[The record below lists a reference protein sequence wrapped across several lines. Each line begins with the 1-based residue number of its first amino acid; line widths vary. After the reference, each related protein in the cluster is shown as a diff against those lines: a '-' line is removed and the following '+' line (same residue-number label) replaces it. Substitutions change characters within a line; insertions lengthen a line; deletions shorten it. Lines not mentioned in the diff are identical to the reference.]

1 MRSTNLPGRALA
13 LTALTAMLAAVPAEA
28 MAQSRQ
34 RARVGQ
40 LPAGSQR
47 PTSEVLLSIGEGEM
61 INLPQSV
68 SNVWV
73 SNPTVADVYVT
84 NPRQINLFGKTDG
97 EATIFATSASGAVV
111 YSTTVRVNANITA
124 LDRMLKIAMPDAAI
138 RVTTAGQLAVLTG
151 TVASPDDSQQAERLV
166 LAALNPGINTNEPG
180 ATLKMVVMN
189 RLKTATPLQVNLQV
203 RFAEVSRSFVKNVG
217 VNIATKDST
226 SGFKFGLAQGRSPGA
241 FTSAD
246 LAKFPKATI
255 PVPGGGFIEGAFDP
269 STGQFIN
276 PNSTTVTN
284 TAQGSDFGTLGL
296 AGRLLG
302 LDVLAALDLGETI
315 GQVTTLAT
323 PNLTALSGETA
334 SFLAGGEIPIPLAQ
348 ALGTTSIEFKQY
360 GVSLAFTPTV
370 LADGRISLRVRP
382 EVSQITSVGAVQL
395 NGLTVPA
402 LTTRRS
408 ETTVE
413 MGSGESMVIGGLLQN
428 SHNNQI
434 SKVPGAGDIPI
445 LGALFRSNAFQRN
458 ETELMIVI
466 TPYLVKPVNANQI
479 VLPTDGYKAPNDLQR
494 IIGGQMTGIS
504 GGERPKPSMAPDSA
518 MPTVGA
524 MAPAPVTPA
533 AQGPARP
540 TPQAIKPVAAPAPA
554 NKKKKGGSAAP
565 GFGF

>member
-40 LPAGSQR
+40 MPAGSQR
-47 PTSEVLLSIGEGEM
+47 PTSEVLLSIGEGEL

-68 SNVWV
+68 ANVWV

-124 LDRMLKIAMPDAAI
+124 LDRMLKIAMPDASI

-166 LAALNPGINTNEPG
+166 SAALNPGVNTSEPN
-180 ATLKMVVMN
+180 ATLKMAVIN

-203 RFAEVSRSFVKNVG
+203 RFAEVSRSFVKNIG
-217 VNIATKDST
+217 VNLTNRDSG
-226 SGFKFGLAQGRSPGA
+226 GFLFGIAQGRQGS
-241 FTSAD
+241 FTYNNGTTTTPQGVA
-246 LAKFPKATI
+246 
-255 PVPGGGFIEGAFDP
+255 PGGSLVTFPAQNNGNTLIGA
-269 STGQFIN
+269 
-276 PNSTTVTN
+276 
-284 TAQGSDFGTLGL
+284 
-296 AGRLLG
+296 AGRFLGTDLL
-302 LDVLAALDLGETI
+302 ASLDLGETI

-323 PNLTALSGETA
+323 PNLTAISGETA
-334 SFLAGGEIPIPLAQ
+334 NFLAGGEIPIPIAQ
-348 ALGTTSIEFKQY
+348 ALGTVSIEYKQY

-382 EVSQITSVGAVQL
+382 EVSQLSASGAVAF
-395 NGLTVPA
+395 NGISIPA

-413 MGSGESMVIGGLLQN
+413 MGSGESMVIGGLMQN
-428 SHNNQI
+428 THNN
-434 SKVPGAGDIPI
+434 SFTKTPGAADIPI

-466 TPYLVKPVNANQI
+466 TPYLVKPVNTNQI
-479 VLPTDGYKAPNDLQR
+479 VLPTDGYQAPNDLQR
-494 IIGGQMTGIS
+494 IIGGQLSGIS
-504 GGERPKPSMAPDSA
+504 GGERPKPSMAPESA

-524 MAPAPVTPA
+524 MAPAPVMPA
-533 AQGPARP
+533 AQGPARSA
-540 TPQAIKPVAAPAPA
+540 PQAIKLNAAPAST

>member
-1 MRSTNLPGRALA
+1 MRATNPLARALA
-13 LTALTAMLAAVPAEA
+13 ATAMTALLASAPAEV

-40 LPAGSQR
+40 MPSGSQR

-61 INLPQSV
+61 VSLPQNV
-68 SNVWV
+68 ANVWV
-73 SNPTVADVYVT
+73 SNPVVADVYVT
-84 NPRQINLFGKTDG
+84 NPRQINLFGKVAG

-111 YSTTVRVNANITA
+111 YSTNVRVNQNITS
-124 LDRMLKIAMPDAAI
+124 LDRMLKIAMPDASI

-166 LAALNPGINTNEPG
+166 TAALNPGVNTSD
-180 ATLKMVVMN
+180 ASASLKMAVIN

-217 VNIATKDST
+217 VNIATRDST

-241 FTSAD
+241 FTATD

-255 PVPGGGFIEGAFDP
+255 PLPGGGYIEGAYDP

-284 TAQGSDFGTLGL
+284 TAQGSEFGTLGL
-296 AGRLLG
+296 AGKLLG

-334 SFLAGGEIPIPLAQ
+334 NFLAGGEIPIPIVQ
-348 ALGTTSIEFKQY
+348 SLGTVSIEYKQY

-382 EVSQITSVGAVQL
+382 EVSQLSASGAVAF
-395 NGLTVPA
+395 NGISVPA

-413 MGSGESMVIGGLLQN
+413 IGSGESMVIGGLLQN
-428 SHNNQI
+428 IHNN
-434 SKVPGAGDIPI
+434 SFTKTPGAADIPI

-458 ETELMIVI
+458 ETELVIVI

-479 VLPTDGYKAPNDLQR
+479 VLPTDGYQAPNDLQR
-494 IIGGQMTGIS
+494 LIGGQLSGI
-504 GGERPKPSMAPDSA
+504 GGGDRPKPSMAPDSA
-518 MPTVGA
+518 MPTIGA
-524 MAPAPVTPA
+524 MAPAPVSPTFQA
-533 AQGPARP
+533 PARP
-540 TPQAIKPVAAPAPA
+540 APQFVKPAAAPAPS
-554 NKKKKGGSAAP
+554 NKKKGGSPAP